1 MEKVEREFE
10 ALHRQW
16 LVAQNLLPDENE
28 MSDLLRKIT
37 AAGTQSGLN
46 WVSFTPQPVLAR
58 GFYKEN
64 PVNVEL
70 EGGFHQV
77 GSFLSAV
84 SNMGRIINVRQLDM
98 RGVDATRQ
106 EESGFTV
113 AASMQIVAYTIDPN
127 AQIPADP
134 EAIDGAQIGVL
145 MDEVEQQFL
154 ATRATAPVSGGQR

>member
-1 MEKVEREFE
+1 
-10 ALHRQW
+10 
-16 LVAQNLLPDENE
+16 
-28 MSDLLRKIT
+28 
-37 AAGTQSGLN
+37 
-46 WVSFTPQPVLAR
+46 LAR

-84 SNMGRIINVRQLDM
+84 ANMGRIINVRQLSLE
-98 RGVDATRQ
+98 GVDANRQ

-134 EAIDGAQIGVL
+134 EALDGAQIGAL
-145 MDEVEQQFL
+145 LDQTEQQFL
-154 ATRATAPVSGGQR
+154 AASATTPIDGGQR